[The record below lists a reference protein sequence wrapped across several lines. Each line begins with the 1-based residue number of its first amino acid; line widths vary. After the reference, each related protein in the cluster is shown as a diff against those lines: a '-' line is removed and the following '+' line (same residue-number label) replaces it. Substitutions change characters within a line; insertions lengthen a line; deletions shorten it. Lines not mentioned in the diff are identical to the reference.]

1 MPSQSIRPEIGY
13 RFKEAVLDYL
23 CFVHENNPD
32 ELDID
37 SRDEPAVIDDI
48 TEFSEYDDRGR
59 GEVTTT
65 VTYTSDGGWGD
76 QFVFLGTFADLAVE
90 VSRF

>member
-1 MPSQSIRPEIGY
+1 MKDRYIEPEIGH
-13 RFKEAVLDYL
+13 RFKELVLDYL

-37 SRDEPAVIDDI
+37 SRDEPAVIDSI
-48 TEFSEYDDRGR
+48 VEFSEYDRYGK

-65 VTYTSDGGWGD
+65 VTYTSDGGWAD
-76 QFVFLGTFADLAVE
+76 QYIFPGSFAEFAVV

>member
-1 MPSQSIRPEIGY
+1 MKEQLIEPEIGY
-13 RFKEAVLDYL
+13 RFKELVLDYL

-37 SRDEPAVIDDI
+37 SRDEPAVIDSI
-48 TEFSEYDDRGR
+48 VEFSEYDRYGK
-59 GEVTTT
+59 GEVTTI

-76 QFVFLGTFADLAVE
+76 QFVFLGSFADLAVE